1 MAVIGAVLF
10 FRYGAAAAGDP
21 RRIAVAPF
29 DIPDSAGAQLP
40 WRVGLARGLTDRLG
54 SLGRFVMVPQAE
66 VANVWRA
73 RATPIIAALELA
85 RRTAAGVALYGRV
98 EREDTDSLVLRAA
111 VIDANTAVG
120 VFEVAA
126 RVPPATTL
134 DAAADTLATLLL
146 ARLNEP

>member
-1 MAVIGAVLF
+1 
-10 FRYGAAAAGDP
+10 
-21 RRIAVAPF
+21 
-29 DIPDSAGAQLP
+29 
-40 WRVGLARGLTDRLG
+40 
-54 SLGRFVMVPQAE
+54 
-66 VANVWRA
+66 
-73 RATPIIAALELA
+73 
-85 RRTAAGVALYGRV
+85 
-98 EREDTDSLVLRAA
+98 